1 MMAIK
6 AVIWDLGGVIV
17 RTEDFTSRE
26 RAAQQLGKTRQE
38 LEELVFSG
46 ESGQQ
51 TQLGQQHDDQH
62 WERVRQALQISR
74 GEFPAFQ
81 QAFWGGD
88 RLDHTLI
95 DFIRNL
101 RPTYCTGL
109 LSNHFPGL
117 RNTLEIKW
125 KIADA
130 FDQIVI
136 SAEEGILKPDP
147 RIYQIMLE
155 KLTIPAEEAVFID
168 DFIQNIHGAQA
179 VGMQVIHF
187 RSPEQAKTE
196 LLRLLKDQEQGAGA
210 NAN

>member
-1 MMAIK
+1 MTIK

-26 RAAQQLGKTRQE
+26 RIARQLEKTRQE

-46 ESGQQ
+46 ESGQL
-51 TQLGQQHDDQH
+51 TQLGQQSDEAH
-62 WERVRQALQISR
+62 WERVRQALQISPE
-74 GEFPAFQ
+74 EFPAFQ

-88 RLDHTLI
+88 RLDDSLVN
-95 DFIRNL
+95 FIRNL
-101 RPTYCTGL
+101 RPTYRTGL

-117 RNTLEIKW
+117 RNTLATQW

-155 KLTIPAEEAVFID
+155 RLTVPAEEAIFID
-168 DFIQNIHGAQA
+168 DFIKNIHGAQA
-179 VGMQVIHF
+179 VGLQAIHF
-187 RSPEQAKTE
+187 RYPEQAKIE
-196 LLRLLKDQEQGAGA
+196 LLGFLNGQESGAEA

>member
-1 MMAIK
+1 MTIK

-17 RTEDFTSRE
+17 RTEDFNSRE
-26 RAAQQLGKTRQE
+26 KIARQLKKTRQE

-46 ESGQQ
+46 ESGQL
-51 TQLGQQHDDQH
+51 TQLGQQSDEAH
-62 WERVRQALQISR
+62 WERVRLALQISP

-88 RLDHTLI
+88 RLDLNLV

-101 RPTYCTGL
+101 QPTYRTGL

-117 RNTLEIKW
+117 RNTLKTKW

-147 RIYQIMLE
+147 RIYQIVLK
-155 KLTIPAEEAVFID
+155 KLNVFADEAVFID

-179 VGMQVIHF
+179 VGMQTIHF
-187 RSPEQAKTE
+187 RGPEQAKSE
-196 LLRLLKDQEQGAGA
+196 LLRLLKDQEYGAGQ

>member
-1 MMAIK
+1 MAIK

-26 RAAQQLGKTRQE
+26 RAAQQIGKTRQE

-51 TQLGQQHDDQH
+51 TQLGQQQDDEH
-62 WERVRQALQISR
+62 WERVRQALQISLE
-74 GEFPAFQ
+74 EFPAFQ

-88 RLDHTLI
+88 RLDQGLV

-101 RPTYCTGL
+101 RPTYRTGL

-117 RNTLEIKW
+117 RNTLETKW

-136 SAEEGILKPDP
+136 SAEEGILKPNP
-147 RIYQIMLE
+147 RIYQIMIE
-155 KLTIPAEEAVFID
+155 KLNIFAAEAVFID
-168 DFIQNIHGAQA
+168 DFIHNIHGAQS
-179 VGMQVIHF
+179 VGMQAIHF

-196 LLRLLKDQEQGAGA
+196 LLGLLKFQEQGAGG